1 VVLAALGIGLTP
13 VLAFLTT
20 LVKLDRFR
28 LAPRALVL
36 RAVAAGALAAGASW
50 VVHAALLDRGAV
62 DPVLLRRW
70 VAPVLEE
77 TLKALWIVWLLRAD
91 RVGFLVDAGI
101 HGFAVGAGFALIE
114 NLYYATAVADPDP
127 LLWLVRGFGT
137 AVMHGGV
144 TAAFA
149 IVAKD
154 RADRRGRVTPAA
166 LLPGFAIAV
175 AVHAA
180 FNHLPFDPLVT
191 SAAMLVA
198 IPLLVLAV
206 FERSERAT
214 EAWLGSGL
222 DADVEALELLAQ
234 GAIADTRIGR
244 YLETL
249 RERFPGAVVADM
261 LCLLQ
266 IHLELAARAKGMLIA
281 RAAGIEMPPDPGV
294 EARFAELR
302 YLERAIGATGRLALE
317 PLLRTSSRDLW
328 QVHTM
333 RRR

>member
-1 VVLAALGIGLTP
+1 MIPVALGVGLAP
-13 VLAFLTT
+13 VLAFLVA

-28 LAPRALVL
+28 LVPRTLVL
-36 RAVAAGALAAGASW
+36 RAVAAGALAAVASW
-50 VVHAALLDRGAV
+50 AIHAALLDRGAW
-62 DPVLLRRW
+62 DPVTLRRW
-70 VAPVLEE
+70 VAPVVEE
-77 TLKALWIVWLLRAD
+77 ALKALWVVWLLRAD

-101 HGFAVGAGFALIE
+101 HGFAVGAGFALVE
-114 NLYYATAVADPDP
+114 NLYYAVAVADPDP
-127 LLWLVRGFGT
+127 WLWLVRGFGT

-154 RADRRGRVTPAA
+154 LADRRGRVTPAA

-214 EAWLGSGL
+214 EDWLGRGL
-222 DADVEALELLAQ
+222 DADVEALEILEQ
-234 GAIADTRIGR
+234 GALADTRIGR
-244 YLETL
+244 YLEAL
-249 RERFPGAVVADM
+249 RERFPGPVVADM

-266 IHLELAARAKGMLIA
+266 IHLELSARAKGLLIA
-281 RAAGIEMPPDPGV
+281 RAAGIEMPADPGV
-294 EARFAELR
+294 EARFIELR

-328 QVHTM
+328 QVHTL